1 MTDLSRL
8 SINQET
14 IKQWSLPELA
24 EGCVKAGIDKVGLWR
39 APVQEYG
46 VERTAQL
53 LTDAGIFVT
62 SLCRGGFFTA
72 LDPAERA
79 RALDDNRAAIDEAAA
94 LSTDTLVLVSGGL
107 PAGSRDLPGAR
118 ERIAEALA
126 ELGPYAQE
134 QGVRLAIEPLHPMF
148 ASDRCVVSTL
158 SQALDIAERFPAE
171 QVGVVVDTYHI
182 WWDDQAAA
190 QIARAGAGGR
200 IHSFQLADWITRSRR
215 AYWSDGA
222 NSATEAS
229 TSAHSARWSRPPAS
243 PGRSRWRSSTRACG
257 RGTAPKFWRR
267 SRPGTSSTPAESG
280 CEAAGQR
287 DRKGV
292 QPFGGLPGRILRRAL
307 PGRDPG
313 GSGSPDEGGE
323 SERGPVL
330 DRAPFRLTGPDSLA
344 SRNRPAWTEPVRQ
357 PSWIGFGA
365 G

>member
-53 LTDAGIFVT
+53 LTDAGISVT

-107 PAGSRDLPGAR
+107 PAGSRDLHGAR

-190 QIARAGAGGR
+190 QIARAGAGDR
-200 IHSFQLADWITRSRR
+200 IHSFQLADWITPLPAGVLVGRGQLGDGSVDFR
-215 AYWSDGA
+215 AFREMVEATGFTGPIEVEIFNEGLWARDGA
-222 NSATEAS
+222 EVLAEVA
-229 TSAHSARWSRPPAS
+229 ARYVEH
-243 PGRSRWRSSTRACG
+243 AC
-257 RGTAPKFWRR
+257 
-267 SRPGTSSTPAESG
+267 
-280 CEAAGQR
+280 
-287 DRKGV
+287 
-292 QPFGGLPGRILRRAL
+292 
-307 PGRDPG
+307 
-313 GSGSPDEGGE
+313 
-323 SERGPVL
+323 
-330 DRAPFRLTGPDSLA
+330 
-344 SRNRPAWTEPVRQ
+344 
-357 PSWIGFGA
+357 
-365 G
+365 